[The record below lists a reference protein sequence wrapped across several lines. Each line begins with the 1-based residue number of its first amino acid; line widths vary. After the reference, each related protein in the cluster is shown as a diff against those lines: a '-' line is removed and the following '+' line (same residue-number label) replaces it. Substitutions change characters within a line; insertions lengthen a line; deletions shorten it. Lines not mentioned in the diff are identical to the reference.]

1 MSMPEP
7 NELKLEADLVFY
19 VSAPSHG
26 SPLSAV
32 EWAKLA
38 ERAAAIW
45 QDHCEECALPVVAA
59 QVWRERELAPV
70 RQDGLSV
77 VRLRSGSWCPDTAQ
91 DRTDCYDPA
100 RRAITH
106 IYPDAVSTDS
116 SVTFFR
122 EADIEINLAGLEQD
136 APHSSFSDRA
146 LATLIHEVGHVWGL
160 PHSCAASLDVSC
172 QDAVARRSVMYPHA
186 TDNGRALVLVPSAE
200 DLTAL
205 GAKYSRERVELG
217 WSAVVLSVIS
227 AVATLG
233 MVFKRRANARN
244 ATDQALQGQ
253 K

>member
-1 MSMPEP
+1 MSAAEAK
-7 NELKLEADLVFY
+7 ELKFGADLVLY
-19 VSAPSHG
+19 VSAPVHG
-26 SPLSAV
+26 SSLSAAQWV
-32 EWAKLA
+32 ELT
-38 ERAAAIW
+38 ERA
-45 QDHCEECALPVVAA
+45 VAA
-59 QVWRERELAPV
+59 WRDNCNECDLPSVAVEAWGESVPAPV

-91 DRTDCYDPA
+91 DRTECYDPA

-106 IYPDAVSTDS
+106 IYPGTASTDTS
-116 SVTFFR
+116 ITSFG
-122 EADIEINLAGLEQD
+122 EADIEVNLSGLEQD

-160 PHSCAASLDVSC
+160 PHSCAASLDASC
-172 QDAVARRSVMYPHA
+172 QGAVARRSAMYPHA

-205 GAKYSRERVELG
+205 RAKYSRERVELG

-244 ATDQALQGQ
+244 AVHQALPRRD
-253 K
+253 